1 MKISSTKKAA
11 ILATVLGGFMLSANA
26 EAAKLGIVTAS
37 DYVTSHMGALEGSF
51 INSNDISAVKSVIT
65 GLNRD
70 PAVYNT
76 IDPITGKSS
85 LYIRQYNYSTTNLQ
99 NSYAFDAQG
108 NWQNVVAGNTSGA
121 VNAHDVAR
129 YNDFVYVASY
139 DEGTIGI
146 AKVTGTA
153 INDNPGLTVNLKE
166 DLAEYEKIQFGSKAQ
181 LHGEGIVIIDNILYV
196 IANVN
201 PQGGYKPYDPS
212 YLMKYVI
219 QEDGSL
225 SYDGYVQMGKNT
237 DSVAMNVYN
246 NHILT
251 TAIGGYQ
258 NYGADK
264 TNEETSI
271 DIATLHTKNGN
282 LLSSTKV
289 VVPDNVTSECRSLKI
304 LPNGTAYV
312 MTYNIGT
319 GGDNVDVYV
328 YQTTVSNLLSK
339 NPTAWKE
346 IYSQKG
352 APGWFGRLDAEYNTN
367 RLWVQVGNKLNI
379 YTDGATTPLT
389 FGTSDF
395 STSSLYNELYTWD
408 IIRTDVIPEG
418 KLVTIQAKQLN
429 EGEWLS
435 DANDAVVIWKEDG
448 NNITAVKNKVNT
460 TVSSNNAVISLGV
473 KEEGNLENNVLAG
486 IYAESI
492 SSNVNADNGLQIQV
506 NNNVASPVGIYATD
520 AGLKITAKK
529 GDLDIL
535 TKSMEGGNSLTNAIW
550 LDPTIVGGDSITITA
565 NATNITMEGGHG
577 GNGVAI
583 TKTNRWGENSKES
596 AMGGNITIKGDL
608 NIKGATK
615 EDWGIGANPENV
627 ISRFN
632 NAGIYVDVNNSK
644 VEVKGNVDMD
654 IYGNGVTVNGKNS
667 TVTIEKGGSITV
679 PTGTEYGYYSL
690 AAYEGTIN
698 MNKVAG
704 DNTVQLNGDIFALK
718 GATINLGLATA
729 DSYIKG
735 IIDNGGTV
743 NLTLQN
749 GATWTN
755 VANNSRYCQDNED
768 IGNGETSRVT
778 KLKGGSNLN
787 SAGIIVQTA
796 NSDNLLID
804 NLEGAIKVNYTAHG
818 ENSYAD
824 ILGGTVTIDKAATG
838 SQIAMITS
846 NNKGIATRDI
856 ATVDEILGALASK
869 LYYNDYATNGSN
881 LTAVALGLS
890 EGLTSSSVTKQVNID
905 FSANAGSGN
914 ITGNITDE
922 NLNIGGGDV
931 GGDDNDNEQVTTG
944 SAFPNVKNHEA
955 PLYDNDVFVDAT
967 PNGVIDTSEAIK
979 LEDKKIVTG
988 LYLENGYQD
997 WIGTDNPDLV
1007 RIQINGD
1014 YDYKPVAIYNDAI
1027 DNWAILGT
1035 ASSGKTIDI
1044 VTVLPEDSDLR
1055 TNAIWIEPGVG
1066 NTTDWLS
1073 AAIQSNHGIN
1083 ITMVGGHG
1091 GNGIAITRSDGS
1103 KESDLGGY
1111 LSIDGDVK
1119 IKGTVPNQWGICD
1132 NPDNTDARYNNS
1144 GILLDVNGSS
1154 IEINGSVYMDVCGNG
1169 ITVDASG
1176 SDLMGSFAAVKVG
1189 YNVNNN
1195 NINYNPYQGSQ
1206 ILVPT
1211 GNAEHK
1217 YYSLAAYN
1225 GNIQFDGNSYP
1236 SYGYAPTY
1244 TYNTVPVGG
1253 MIDGDWY
1260 VGGENASIDARMKG
1274 SYAYFNGAI
1283 VNEGGTANLYMVD
1296 GATWVNE
1303 STNGETN
1310 VTSHLTNFRGT
1321 DVSVGKGTASN
1332 YADAKIIQT
1341 ADSGAIKIDNFYNN
1355 ATVIYS
1361 YDESEPTTFQGGMVT
1376 ITSAAADS
1384 KLTLQTHYSD
1394 TITVGNVEAVLNN
1407 LAGMLI
1413 YKNYVD
1419 GERNLNAFVKIGEGL
1434 TASSITA
1441 ELLANGFI
1449 DNYGEVTVD
1458 KDKIEFEKE
1467 SGTLNGK
1474 VDFNEATGQGYLGNL
1489 IVDGDGSNPDDSEVE
1504 VETRPVEQVY
1514 DYTED
1519 TTLNET
1525 KQISGGPWHK
1535 DIGTIINASGDLDN
1549 PDKIYKTVVNLNGK
1563 NLVLNNNSRSIG
1575 SGAAISAIDGG
1586 IVEINNPGNI
1596 TITESCI
1603 GPSAGIFANGGGVV
1617 HIKNGESGVVTI
1629 DTTAGDDP
1637 DTYGEQGAGIKTM
1650 NGLDGVRSKVII
1662 DGMVHILADL
1672 DKCNNEALSAVASD
1686 IEIGGGHLEA
1696 KNGAWCAI
1704 RAYGEFV
1711 SDNAA
1716 TVNVN
1721 VVKDEDG
1728 NITGAGERKTTIIGD
1743 FVTNGGMGTLGYITV
1758 GLNGDESYW
1767 TGNYGDNRGYGVT
1780 KGQEGNVTLYMKNG
1794 ADWTGFSD
1802 GEMNV
1807 TMEGE
1812 GTTWYGF
1819 NIAERQPDDVGEIN
1833 GGLTLTLTDKALW
1846 QNAITKDQGT
1856 DSKVYTF
1863 IGDNGFIDMTGNKTF
1878 IGHNDASHA
1887 ENSNGVS
1894 FKNTSI
1900 EDKGKQET
1908 GNLKITNYSGNT
1920 TIIYRRDDNNVTKVL
1935 GGTTTIEHAEK
1946 GSKITLS
1953 TDGYNI
1959 LNKVQVVETLDNLA
1973 EKLYYTAYVNGERNL
1988 KGYVQIAEGL
1998 TTESVGK
2005 HVGSIDYNSSTGQGS
2020 LNKDSLGFDVT
2031 PPSGD
2036 EDDNTQG
2043 GGNEGGTTPEKPED
2057 KPVEPE
2063 KVEKEFTSG
2072 INGDLASDET
2082 YKDLVNKNGALDFG
2096 KLEAAEGEV
2105 IGSVKLEVKDSTE
2118 AGANNSAIVGTNDK
2132 PVVIEMNGL
2141 DLNIGTS
2148 ASGTNAQA
2156 HGIVAQGADVTINNA
2171 GNITIKASTS
2181 GEGGVASAIYANGNN
2196 VVIDNAKNK
2205 GTVEL
2210 KADSN
2215 VEGVAVI
2222 HAQNNAN
2229 VNITGKVNITDT
2241 KGNTAINVGAGS
2253 TVAIGG
2259 GEIGD
2264 KDGVAIHVDGGKIN
2278 INADGKESVVIN
2290 GKIMLGKAP
2299 AKTKM
2304 MMKAAQPKVVTT
2316 DISSIA
2322 FSDKDSSFNDDVYFA
2337 GGVDLTANPNANNFA
2352 IAITDGATWTGNS
2365 TGGVDLDVILADGG
2379 AWTGYHED
2387 ETGNTLSME
2396 IKKGAIWTNTAKEN
2410 DATTINS
2417 LSGNGGYIQM
2427 SDKTGTHLNVEQY
2440 SGNTTIMYNHD
2451 EKTPTNIL
2459 GGDVT
2464 IKAATAGSNITLHT
2478 DSIGTSKQEEV
2489 KKVLDALAQKL
2500 TYTNH
2505 TDGNLTGTV
2514 QILEGMTTSS
2524 AMRKGEIVF
2533 GTDGKGNLNTSK
2545 DIVVENTYT
2554 GDYIYGDS
2562 ETAMMK
2568 GAKSAMASTVM
2579 MWRSESNDLLQRMG
2593 DVRLATEE
2601 SGVWA
2606 KYYGGKYEMDAQ
2618 NTNFSTNYKAY
2629 QVGYDKAVGNG
2640 WNVGV
2645 AVSHNE
2651 GDSRYDRGGEGEM
2664 TVTSLSVYGNK
2675 DYGDGRYLGLIL
2687 KGSQLK
2693 NEYEVFNN
2701 DGYKLEGDFKT
2712 WGTSI
2717 SAEYGK
2723 RIEKGNGF
2731 YFDPSVELTIGHVQ
2745 GKDYTATSDMLA
2757 AYGKTATMQVEQDD
2771 FNSIIGRVG
2780 FGIGQRTD
2788 KASYYA
2794 KLALAHE
2801 FGGDFDT
2808 HYTAEETKGTSI
2820 SFGDTWYEMQLG
2832 GTAKLSDN
2840 SLLYATYERS
2850 FGGDVTEKW
2859 RVDAGLRVT
2868 F

>member
-11 ILATVLGGFMLSANA
+11 ILATVLGGFMLSASA
-26 EAAKLGIVTAS
+26 EAAKLGVVTAS
-37 DYVTSHMGALEGSF
+37 DYATSHMGAIEGSY
-51 INSNDISAVKSVIT
+51 IDSDKISAIKSVIT

-76 IDPITGKSS
+76 VDPITGESS
-85 LYIRQYNYSTTNLQ
+85 IYIRQYNYSTTNLQ
-99 NSYAFDAQG
+99 NSYAFNGQDWS
-108 NWQNVVAGNTSGA
+108 NKVAGNTSGA

-139 DEGTIGI
+139 DEGTIGVAQI
-146 AKVTGTA
+146 TDTVISDKTA
-153 INDNPGLTVNLKE
+153 FTRNIKE
-166 DLAEYEKIQFGSKAQ
+166 DLKKYAGLTFDSKAQ
-181 LHGEGIVIIDNILYV
+181 LHGEGVVIVDGNLYV
-196 IANVN
+196 IANCN
-201 PQGGYKPYDPS
+201 PQGGYDPYSPS
-212 YLMKYVI
+212 YLIKYAI
-219 QEDGSL
+219 KEDGRL
-225 SYDGYVQMGKNT
+225 SYDGYTTMGKNT
-237 DSVAMNVYN
+237 DSVSLNVYN
-246 NHILT
+246 NYMLA

-258 NYGADK
+258 FYGAENSNAD
-264 TNEETSI
+264 TSLNYAELDPET
-271 DIATLHTKNGN
+271 KRFVRNGN
-282 LLSSTKV
+282 GSITLPENLLTVRNGKTI
-289 VVPDNVTSECRSLKI
+289 PKSEFRSLKV

-312 MTYNIGT
+312 MTYNIGKA
-319 GGDNVDVYV
+319 GKNVDVTV
-328 YQTTVSNLLSK
+328 YQTTISNLLSK
-339 NPTAWKE
+339 TPQNWKVVFE
-346 IYSQKG
+346 QKA
-352 APGWFGRLDAEYNTN
+352 APGWFGRLDAEYNTK
-367 RLWVQVGNKLNI
+367 RLWVQVGNKLHI
-379 YTDGATTPLT
+379 FTDGETGDNHKV
-389 FGTSDF
+389 FGTGDF
-395 STSSLYNELYTWD
+395 ATNDMYEELYTWD
-408 IIRTDVIPEG
+408 IIGTDIIPEG
-418 KLVTIQAKQLN
+418 NLVTIQAKQLN
-429 EGEWLS
+429 KDEWLS
-435 DANDAVVIWKEDG
+435 DANDAVVIWKDDG
-448 NNITAVKNKVNT
+448 NNITAIKNKVNT
-460 TVSSNNAVISLGV
+460 TVSSNNAVISLGIN
-473 KEEGNLENNVLAG
+473 EEGNLENNVLAG
-486 IYAESI
+486 VYAEGI
-492 SSNVNADNGLQIQV
+492 SSNVTADNGLHIQV

-529 GDLDIL
+529 GDLNIL

-565 NATNITMEGGHG
+565 NATNITMEGGYG
-577 GNGVAI
+577 GNGIAI
-583 TKTNRWGENSKES
+583 TKTDRWGENSKES

-632 NAGIYVDVNNSK
+632 NAGIHVDVNNSK

-679 PTGTEYGYYSL
+679 PTGTDYGYYTL

-698 MNKVAG
+698 MNKAAG

-718 GATINLGLATA
+718 GATINLGLATD

-743 NLTLQN
+743 NLTLKN

-755 VANNSRYCQDNED
+755 EANNTRYEQDNED
-768 IGNGETSRVT
+768 VGNGETSRVT
-778 KLKGGSNLN
+778 KLSGGSNLN

-804 NLEGAIKVNYTAHG
+804 NLEGAIKVNYT
-818 ENSYAD
+818 SYGNTYDD
-824 ILGGTVTIDKAATG
+824 ILGGTVTIDKAAAG

-846 NNKGIATRDI
+846 NNKGITTKDI
-856 ATVDEILGALASK
+856 ASVEEILSALASK
-869 LYYNDYATNGSN
+869 LYYNDYKENGSN

-890 EGLTSSSVTKQVNID
+890 EGLTSSSVTKQANID
-905 FSANAGSGN
+905 FSANAGGGN

-931 GGDDNDNEQVTTG
+931 GGDDNDNEQTATG
-944 SAFPNVKNHEA
+944 PAFPHVKNHEA
-955 PLYDNDVFVDAT
+955 PLYDNDVFIDAT
-967 PNGVIDTSEAIK
+967 PNGVIDTKEATK
-979 LEDKKIVTG
+979 LEDKKIITG

-997 WIGTDNPDLV
+997 WLGNDNPDLV
-1007 RIQINGD
+1007 RIQIEGD

-1027 DNWAILGT
+1027 DNWAVLGT
-1035 ASSGKTIDI
+1035 AGSGKTMDI

-1066 NTTDWLS
+1066 DTTDWLS

-1083 ITMVGGHG
+1083 ITMIGGHG
-1091 GNGIAITRSDGS
+1091 GNGIAITRSDGN

-1111 LSIDGDVK
+1111 LSIDGDVR
-1119 IKGTVPNQWGICD
+1119 IKGSELNQWGIGD
-1132 NPDNTDARYNNS
+1132 NPDNTVARYNNA
-1144 GILLDVNGSS
+1144 GILVDVNGSC

-1169 ITVDASG
+1169 ITVDASSSDFLG
-1176 SDLMGSFAAVKVG
+1176 SIASVKVG
-1189 YNVNNN
+1189 YNNVNNN
-1195 NINYNPYQGSQ
+1195 DKNGSQ

-1211 GNAEHK
+1211 GNAVHK

-1225 GNIQFDGNSYP
+1225 GSIQFDGNGYP
-1236 SYGYAPTY
+1236 SYGYDPVY
-1244 TYNTVPVGG
+1244 THDTVPLGG

-1260 VGGENASIDARMKG
+1260 VGSETASIDARMKG

-1296 GATWVNE
+1296 GATWTNV

-1376 ITSAAADS
+1376 IVSAAADS
-1384 KLTLQTHYSD
+1384 KITLQTHYSD
-1394 TITVGNVEAVLNN
+1394 AITVGNVETVLNN

-1413 YKNYVD
+1413 YKNYVV

-1449 DNYGEVTVD
+1449 DNYGEVTIA
-1458 KDKIEFEKE
+1458 KDKIQFEKE

-1489 IVDGDGSNPDDSEVE
+1489 IVDGGGSNPDDGEIE
-1504 VETRPVEQVY
+1504 VETKPIEQVY

-1519 TTLNET
+1519 TTLTAT

-1535 DIGTIINASGDLDN
+1535 DIGTIINASGDLDY
-1549 PDKIYKTVVNLNGK
+1549 PDKIYKTIVNLNGK

-1629 DTTAGDDP
+1629 DTKAGDDP

-1662 DGMVHILADL
+1662 DGLVNIVADL

-1721 VVKDEDG
+1721 VLKDEDG
-1728 NITGAGERKTTIIGD
+1728 NITGAGERETTIIGD

-1819 NIAERQPDDVGEIN
+1819 NIAEREPDDVGEIN
-1833 GGLTLTLTDKALW
+1833 GGLTLMLSDKALW
-1846 QNAITKDQGT
+1846 QNAITKNQGT

-1900 EDKGKQET
+1900 EEKGKQET

-1920 TIIYRRDDNNVTKVL
+1920 TVIYRRDANNITNVL

-1953 TDGYNI
+1953 TDGYGV
-1959 LNKVQVVETLDNLA
+1959 LNNNQVAETLDNLA
-1973 EKLYYTAYVNGERNL
+1973 EKLYYTNYVDGERNL
-1988 KGYVQIAEGL
+1988 KGYVQIAEGM
-1998 TTESVGK
+1998 TISSVGK
-2005 HVGSIDYNSSTGQGS
+2005 HVGIIAFDSKNGQGS
-2020 LNKDSLGFDVT
+2020 LNKDSLDFDVT

-2036 EDDNTQG
+2036 EDDDNTGDNNQ
-2043 GGNEGGTTPEKPED
+2043 GGTTPDVPGGEDKPQD
-2057 KPVEPE
+2057 KPVEPVVPD
-2063 KVEKEFTSG
+2063 KVEVELGSIDDLKDTTKFEGVVTQNGNDTVIDFSNIKGEDGKE
-2072 INGDLASDET
+2072 
-2082 YKDLVNKNGALDFG
+2082 V
-2096 KLEAAEGEV
+2096 
-2105 IGSVKLEVKDSTE
+2105 GSVKFETADT
-2118 AGANNSAIVGTNDK
+2118 
-2132 PVVIEMNGL
+2132 VVISGNATNSYAIEMDGKGLTLSTSTKEEGQVSGIQANGG
-2141 DLNIGTS
+2141 N
-2148 ASGTNAQA
+2148 
-2156 HGIVAQGADVTINNA
+2156 VTITGAANVD
-2171 GNITIKASTS
+2171 IIASAT
-2181 GEGGVASAIYANGNN
+2181 GEGGSASAIYAENGI
-2196 VVIDNAKNK
+2196 VKIDNAVK
-2205 GTVEL
+2205 GSTVTL
-2210 KADSN
+2210 KAENAENSGAAVLNAQSNSN
-2215 VEGVAVI
+2215 VEITG
-2222 HAQNNAN
+2222 N
-2229 VNITGKVNITDT
+2229 VNITGVG
-2241 KGNTAINVGAGS
+2241 KGNVAVNVGDKSTVKLGGGVIDAGKEGTAIVVTGEDSKVIVNTDGDKSGLKIKGDIQ
-2253 TVAIGG
+2253 IGNKPATYSLRRTMPLDSG
-2259 GEIGD
+2259 NAASGEITF
-2264 KDGVAIHVDGGKIN
+2264 DGALDTWEGNYTG
-2278 INADGKESVVIN
+2278 ADDASLILALKN
-2290 GKIMLGKAP
+2290 
-2299 AKTKM
+2299 
-2304 MMKAAQPKVVTT
+2304 
-2316 DISSIA
+2316 
-2322 FSDKDSSFNDDVYFA
+2322 
-2337 GGVDLTANPNANNFA
+2337 
-2352 IAITDGATWTGNS
+2352 GATWTGAKESNGVLDLTLEKGLWENTS
-2365 TGGVDLDVILADGG
+2365 KVATTVNYLSGKGGFVK
-2379 AWTGYHED
+2379 
-2387 ETGNTLSME
+2387 M
-2396 IKKGAIWTNTAKEN
+2396 NTATGSDVTIGEYAGETTFIYRH
-2410 DATTINS
+2410 DADNA
-2417 LSGNGGYIQM
+2417 
-2427 SDKTGTHLNVEQY
+2427 
-2440 SGNTTIMYNHD
+2440 
-2451 EKTPTNIL
+2451 IL
-2459 GGDVT
+2459 GGKVT
-2464 IKAATAGSNITLHT
+2464 IEKVDT
-2478 DSIGTSKQEEV
+2478 DSIVNVRTNSIGTSNIKEVEEV
-2489 KKVLDALAQKL
+2489 LKALAEKLYAGDAAKAKLKGYAQIAEGIVTSASALKVGDIDFTGANGQGVLDVDSITAK
-2500 TYTNH
+2500 Y
-2505 TDGNLTGTV
+2505 DD
-2514 QILEGMTTSS
+2514 S
-2524 AMRKGEIVF
+2524 
-2533 GTDGKGNLNTSK
+2533 
-2545 DIVVENTYT
+2545 
-2554 GDYIYGDS
+2554 DYIYGDS
-2562 ETAMMK
+2562 ETAMMR

-2593 DVRLATEE
+2593 DLRMATEE
-2601 SGVWA
+2601 GGVWA

-2618 NTNFSTNYKAY
+2618 KTKFNTSYSAY
-2629 QVGYDKAVGNG
+2629 QAGYDKEVGDG
-2640 WNVGV
+2640 WRVGL
-2645 AVSHNE
+2645 AVSHNDGNSTYDLGGK
-2651 GDSRYDRGGEGEM
+2651 GDM
-2664 TVTSLSVYGNK
+2664 TVTSLSVYGTK
-2675 DYGDGRYLGLIL
+2675 DYEDGRYLGLIV
-2687 KGSQLK
+2687 KGSSLK
-2693 NEYEVFNN
+2693 NEYEVYNN
-2701 DGYKLEGDFKT
+2701 DGYKLEGDYKT
-2712 WGTSI
+2712 WGTSV

-2723 RIEKGNGF
+2723 RIEKANGF

-2745 GKDYTATSDMLA
+2745 GKSYTASSDLLA
-2757 AYGKTATMQVEQDD
+2757 AYGQKSTMQVEQDSY
-2771 FNSIIGRVG
+2771 NSVVGRIG
-2780 FGIGQRTD
+2780 FGIGQKLD

-2794 KLALAHE
+2794 KLALGHE
-2801 FGGDFDT
+2801 FAGDFET
-2808 HYTAEETKGTSI
+2808 TYTAEETKGTSI
-2820 SFGDTWYEMQLG
+2820 SFGDTWCEMQLG

-2840 SLLYATYERS
+2840 SLVYATYERS

-2859 RVDAGLRVT
+2859 RIDAGLR
-2868 F
+2868 FSF